1 MNWKSLLLFILLV
14 AGVILLYQNFF
25 QEFDWA
31 LFVSSLSTFHPGWLA
46 ASVAFSL
53 MTYLLRAVRWRVLL
67 APVKQVPTTPLFWA
81 TIVGFAAIYVLGRAA
96 EFARPVWLTR
106 TRQVPF
112 STSMATI
119 IVERF
124 LDALMLIAV
133 FALALMMVELP
144 GNAASV
150 LSSLKNAGWLVAGAA
165 AASMALLFVL
175 RSRVAWIAGFI
186 RHIRFPAIAALV
198 EDFARGLSFVGSARS
213 LAMVIL
219 HSAALWMVIAMQSW
233 FMFFAMHLDFSF
245 AAATLVMVAVAIGS
259 IAQIPGIGGGFQVA
273 WIFCTTTLLM
283 LPAEQAA
290 ATALLAF
297 VLSYA
302 PTIVVAALYLLTQG
316 ISVREFTSSIR
327 DTRSETV

>member
-1 MNWKSLLLFILLV
+1 MVLFILLV
-14 AGVILLYQNFF
+14 AGVILLYQNFLLD
-25 QEFDWA
+25 FDWA

-67 APVKQVPTTPLFWA
+67 APVKRVPTGPLFWA
-81 TIVGFAAIYVLGRAA
+81 TIVGFAAIYILGRAA

-106 TRQVPF
+106 TQQVPF
-112 STSMATI
+112 TTSMATI

-133 FALALMMVELP
+133 FALALMTVELP
-144 GNAASV
+144 GDAAVV
-150 LSSLKNAGWLVAGAA
+150 LSSLKNAGWLVAGIA

-175 RSRVAWIAGFI
+175 RSHVAWIAGYI
-186 RHIRFPAIAALV
+186 RHTRFPAVAALV
-198 EDFARGLSFVGSARS
+198 EDFARGLSFVGSTRI
-213 LAMVIL
+213 LATVIL
-219 HSAALWMVIAMQSW
+219 HSAALWMVIALQSW
-233 FMFFAMHLDFSF
+233 FMFFAMRLDFSL
-245 AAATLVMVAVAIGS
+245 AAVTLVMVAVAIGS
-259 IAQIPGIGGGFQVA
+259 LAQLPGIGGGFQVA

-290 ATALLAF
+290 ATALFAF

-302 PTIVVAALYLLTQG
+302 PTIIVAALYLLAQG
-316 ISVREFTSSIR
+316 ISVREFTNSIR
-327 DTRSETV
+327 HTRSEFV